1 MPERRT
7 PEPSRPNF
15 RAGAAYPSP
24 SMHHAFQEF
33 SAGILDLLFPPRC
46 LLCDRMGEPFC
57 EDCRAQIRP
66 EPAGAVVPPGIEDAR
81 SAGLHEGPLR
91 QAVLRLK
98 FGRKVALVRPLGELL
113 AAQLLTLRGEWQPDF
128 VAPVP
133 VHWTRLL
140 ERGFNQSELLAE
152 TLARCLQIP
161 MLPALRK
168 VRQTPPQVGLAGE
181 PRRTNLR
188 GAFAVRLPVSG
199 RRIVLVDDVRTT
211 GATVSE
217 CARTL
222 RAAGAAEVYA
232 ATVTH
237 DL

>member
-1 MPERRT
+1 MR
-7 PEPSRPNF
+7 
-15 RAGAAYPSP
+15 
-24 SMHHAFQEF
+24 HALQEF
-33 SAGILDLLFPPRC
+33 GAGILDLLFPPCC

-66 EPAGAVVPPGIEDAR
+66 DPAGAFVPPGVADAR

-113 AAQLLTLRGEWQPDF
+113 AAQLLTRRGEWQPDLL
-128 VAPVP
+128 APVP
-133 VHWTRLL
+133 IHWTRRL

-152 TLARCLQIP
+152 TLARCLEIP
-161 MLPALRK
+161 VLPVLRK
-168 VRQTPPQVGLAGE
+168 VRRTVPQVGLAGE
-181 PRRTNLR
+181 PRRTNLH
-188 GAFAVRLPVSG
+188 GAFAVRSPVAG

-211 GATVSE
+211 GATLSE

-232 ATVTH
+232 LTVTH